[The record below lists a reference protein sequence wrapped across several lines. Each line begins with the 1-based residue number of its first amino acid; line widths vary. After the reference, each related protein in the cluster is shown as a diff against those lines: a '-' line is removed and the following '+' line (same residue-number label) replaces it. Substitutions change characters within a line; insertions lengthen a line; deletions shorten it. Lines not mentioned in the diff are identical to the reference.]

1 MPSLRTI
8 IDEQMPR
15 YDTVIAAHRI
25 VQADPDSTFDAVREL
40 DLRTVG
46 TPLLSA
52 AMWLRG
58 LPERLR
64 GQAPPV
70 ELPVEQPHLADDR
83 PGLPR
88 WVPLGERDGRELVY
102 GAVGRFWQPT
112 VQWRD
117 VPAHRF
123 ASFAGPG
130 YGKVACSFAVSPH
143 ERERTLLSYE
153 CRLVATD
160 AEASRYLER
169 YWWLIRPLVA
179 HLFRTT
185 TATMGRN
192 AAAATTIAQVEL
204 PR

>member
-15 YDTVIAAHRI
+15 YNSVMAAHR
-25 VQADPDSTFDAVREL
+25 VVAADPETTFHAVREL

-46 TPLLSA
+46 SPLLSA

-58 LPERLR
+58 LPERLW

-70 ELPVEQPHLADDR
+70 EPPPHLADDR

-130 YGKVACSFAVSPH
+130 YGKVACSFAVSP
-143 ERERTLLSYE
+143 RGDQRTLLSYE

-160 AEASRYLER
+160 AAAGRYLAR
-169 YWWLIRPLVA
+169 YWWLIRPFVA
-179 HLFRTT
+179 HLFRT
-185 TATMGRN
+185 ATGTVGRN
-192 AAAATTIAQVEL
+192 AAAATSIARVEL
-204 PR
+204 PT

>member
-1 MPSLRTI
+1 MASLRTI

-15 YDTVIAAHRI
+15 YNTVIAAHRI
-25 VQADPDSTFDAVREL
+25 VPADPDSTFLALREL

-46 TPLLSA
+46 TPMLST

-64 GQAPPV
+64 GRTPPV
-70 ELPVEQPHLADDR
+70 ETPHLADDR

-130 YGKVACSFAVSPH
+130 YGKVACSFTVSPH
-143 ERERTLLSYE
+143 EDRRALLGYE

-160 AEASRYLER
+160 AEAGLYLER
-169 YWWLIRPLVA
+169 YWWLIRPFVA
-179 HLFRTT
+179 HLFRTA
-185 TATMGRN
+185 TATIGRN
-192 AAAATTIAQVEL
+192 AAAATPIARVDL
-204 PR
+204 PA